1 MRAWIYSRISEFTSV
16 SRLDN
21 KLECL
26 KQYADMLSYEI
37 VGVSSEITNQC
48 PSNREAITR
57 IRDLCKQNKIDLL
70 LVDESMSLSNNKDTL
85 KRIVNNLD
93 NVGCCVL
100 SSTEGLLNHSVN
112 YVYSPVLI
120 YMVLKSLLVFGIK

>member
-1 MRAWIYSRISEFTSV
+1 MRAWIYSRISEFTPV

-21 KLECL
+21 KLEHL

-37 VGVSSEITNQC
+37 VGISSEITNQC

-100 SSTEGLLNHSVN
+100 SSTEGLLNHRVN

-120 YMVLKSLLVFGIK
+120 